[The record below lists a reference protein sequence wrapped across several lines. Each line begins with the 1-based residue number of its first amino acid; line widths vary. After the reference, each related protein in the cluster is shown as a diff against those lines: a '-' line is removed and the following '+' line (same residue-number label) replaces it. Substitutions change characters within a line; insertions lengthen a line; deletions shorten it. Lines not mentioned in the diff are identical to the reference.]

1 MPFPCFLRT
10 KLTLI
15 NPWTVCVY
23 LNQLFL
29 PKGICMCIYIIIYKL
44 GEKYGTCFQWLGWL
58 IPEMNYGFN
67 KVVRH
72 EEVSEGSVQPEKK
85 REWNVLVLISLLMQ
99 EVGTR
104 FLIRLSKEA
113 CFPSAIY
120 MGAFLGLMLQ
130 GTVPVVH
137 RSGTRL

>member
-1 MPFPCFLRT
+1 
-10 KLTLI
+10 
-15 NPWTVCVY
+15 
-23 LNQLFL
+23 
-29 PKGICMCIYIIIYKL
+29 MCIYIIIYKL

-72 EEVSEGSVQPEKK
+72 EEVSKGSVQPEEK

-99 EVGTR
+99 EVGTH

-137 RSGTRL
+137 GSGTRL